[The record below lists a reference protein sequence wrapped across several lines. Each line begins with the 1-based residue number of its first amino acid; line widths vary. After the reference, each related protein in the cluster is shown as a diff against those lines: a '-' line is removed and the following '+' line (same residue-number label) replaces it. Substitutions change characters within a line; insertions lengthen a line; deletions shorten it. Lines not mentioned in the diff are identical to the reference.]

1 MVTYKSN
8 PEGKSIVNR
17 ENMSASISKKVMKG
31 MIDMIKES
39 NEGLI
44 RNLASKYGFNAED
57 ELELLVEVK
66 REKMERKKSTVKSV
80 PLPYDGRIWDDCC
93 KAIKPYHGL
102 YSQCTNKRG
111 DEEYCASCTKMEK
124 NGKLVGNISEREE
137 RGDEWRDPKGRK
149 PVNYLKVLRYL
160 HLTREDVDAYLL
172 REDLHISEKH
182 FIEEEKSRG
191 RKAKSAATSD
201 TDSEKESK
209 KRGRPKKSEKV
220 VEVSTTENLFDTLI
234 SDARSPR
241 SPSQEQLQP
250 AAEEI
255 SDVSDSDSEKEP
267 AEKEK
272 KAPAEK
278 KEKKAPAAE
287 KKEKAPAEKKEKAP
301 AEKEKKA
308 PAEKKEKKAAV
319 EKVIEEDEE
328 EEEEAITLRKFEHS
342 GVKYFKDSEN
352 NVYDKKSQE
361 KIGVWNESTDK
372 IVFVSSEEL
381 ETEESDSDSS
391 DSESDDE

>member
-1 MVTYKSN
+1 
-8 PEGKSIVNR
+8 
-17 ENMSASISKKVMKG
+17 MSVSISKKVMKG
-31 MIDMIKES
+31 MMDMIKES

-44 RNLASKYGFNAED
+44 RNLASKYGFNVEE
-57 ELELLVEVK
+57 ELELLVEDMK
-66 REKMERKKSTVKSV
+66 AQSREKMERKKPTGKSV
-80 PLPYDGRIWDDCC
+80 PLPYDGTIWDDCC

-137 RGDEWRDPKGRK
+137 QGDEWRDPKGRK

-182 FIEEEKSRG
+182 FIEEEKSRA

-241 SPSQEQLQP
+241 SPSQDQVQP

-267 AEKEK
+267 AKKEK

-278 KEKKAPAAE
+278 KEKAPAE

-308 PAEKKEKKAAV
+308 PAEKKEKAPA
-319 EKVIEEDEE
+319 
-328 EEEEAITLRKFEHS
+328 
-342 GVKYFKDSEN
+342 
-352 NVYDKKSQE
+352 
-361 KIGVWNESTDK
+361 
-372 IVFVSSEEL
+372 
-381 ETEESDSDSS
+381 
-391 DSESDDE
+391 